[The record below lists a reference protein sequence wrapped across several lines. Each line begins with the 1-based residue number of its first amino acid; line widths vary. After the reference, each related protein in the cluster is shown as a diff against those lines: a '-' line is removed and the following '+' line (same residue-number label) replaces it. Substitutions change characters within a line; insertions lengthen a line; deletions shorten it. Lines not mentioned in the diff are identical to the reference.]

1 MTGSVMLLGCLLLGQ
16 AVGQPPNETEAVVR
30 RLVRQ
35 LDAPQL
41 AERDAAEQEL
51 IQLGPDVLDLLPPA
65 TSRTS
70 AEVQQRVA
78 RVRRTLEQMA
88 AKSAAEPS
96 RVTLRGDPM
105 KLSKCLEEISRQ
117 TGNRIVD
124 FREKFNQETTDPDVK
139 VDFEKTP
146 FWEALDGVL
155 DQAKLMVYPFGPE
168 RAVYVVGRPETTA
181 PADRGS
187 FDSGPFRF
195 IPLDLD
201 ARRGLRDPSESALRL
216 RMQVV
221 WEPRLAP
228 IVLKQPAAKLKAV
241 DERGRSLAIE
251 AGPAELEVPVDP
263 TAVAVELTLPLALP
277 PRETKR
283 IEQLDGTLE
292 ALLPGREETFRFDKL
307 IDAKNVEKRVAGV
320 MVTLERVRKN
330 NEIWEV
336 WVRVQFDE
344 ASGAL
349 ESHRGWVFNNPAYL
363 EGPDGKQIDN
373 DGFETTRR
381 TETEIGLAY
390 LFDLEKPPSDLTFVY
405 KTPSTIISTSFD
417 YQFKAIELP

>member
-1 MTGSVMLLGCLLLGQ
+1 
-16 AVGQPPNETEAVVR
+16 
-30 RLVRQ
+30 
-35 LDAPQL
+35 
-41 AERDAAEQEL
+41 
-51 IQLGPDVLDLLPPA
+51 
-65 TSRTS
+65 
-70 AEVQQRVA
+70 
-78 RVRRTLEQMA
+78 
-88 AKSAAEPS
+88 
-96 RVTLRGDPM
+96 
-105 KLSKCLEEISRQ
+105 
-117 TGNRIVD
+117 
-124 FREKFNQETTDPDVK
+124 
-139 VDFEKTP
+139 
-146 FWEALDGVL
+146 
-155 DQAKLMVYPFGPE
+155 
-168 RAVYVVGRPETTA
+168 
-181 PADRGS
+181 
-187 FDSGPFRF
+187 
-195 IPLDLD
+195 
-201 ARRGLRDPSESALRL
+201 
-216 RMQVV
+216 MQVV

-228 IVLKQPAAKLKAV
+228 IVLKQPVAKLKAV

-363 EGPDGKQIDN
+363 EGPDGKRIDN

-381 TETEIGLAY
+381 TDNEIGLAY

-405 KTPSTIISTSFD
+405 KTASTIISTSFD

>member
-1 MTGSVMLLGCLLLGQ
+1 
-16 AVGQPPNETEAVVR
+16 
-30 RLVRQ
+30 
-35 LDAPQL
+35 
-41 AERDAAEQEL
+41 
-51 IQLGPDVLDLLPPA
+51 
-65 TSRTS
+65 
-70 AEVQQRVA
+70 
-78 RVRRTLEQMA
+78 MA
-88 AKSAAEPS
+88 AQSAAEPS

-139 VDFEKTP
+139 VNFEKTP
-146 FWEALDGVL
+146 FWKALDGVL

-181 PADRGS
+181 PTDRGS

-381 TETEIGLAY
+381 TENEIGLAY